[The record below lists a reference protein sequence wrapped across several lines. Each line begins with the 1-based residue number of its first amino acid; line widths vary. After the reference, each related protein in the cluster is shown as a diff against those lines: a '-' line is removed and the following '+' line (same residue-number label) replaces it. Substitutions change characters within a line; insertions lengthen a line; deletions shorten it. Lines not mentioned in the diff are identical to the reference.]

1 MEILYSL
8 AIPTFSDLK
17 FIYFGKAYYVNRE
30 IVQLQSNLISENDP
44 VNIIT
49 LPSIEGPIND
59 LISYFYGKHIK
70 ISKTDAFFST

>member
-8 AIPTFSDLK
+8 DVPTFSDLK

-30 IVQLQSNLISENDP
+30 IVQLQSNLISDP